1 MGRTKSLK
9 WQLLIGNTL
18 IFNVLLLF
26 FGLYIYWFSYQS
38 LQLQMEKD
46 LVHITDTMREKFD
59 NALDMPVL
67 MLKELRGYYKDLP
80 KQESSL
86 RTSATEAVLDS
97 SLNTMITLFPLI
109 DDIKVI
115 NQKAEIEGVYPEQKS
130 IIGQSVIYEDYYIN
144 RPVNDE
150 IQWSGVYK
158 DAKTGMP
165 TMTFSALCGETWIVV
180 DLNISAFNLLFEKDK
195 FDAVLSLALLD
206 QYGNYLYDDDGS
218 KTSQNQRY
226 DDFDMVKKYDQSS
239 PKMYLS
245 PSDPKM
251 LVAMIPIGKPNEWH
265 LVISQNKQLLY
276 APLTGLTRVLI
287 VAMVLISIVS
297 ILFLYLN
304 LKSAVVDIDGL
315 IQSTLELA
323 QGNYYLVL
331 PESRFTELREL
342 TDHFA
347 MMANQVEAREEE
359 IHALNEELEAM
370 VEELE
375 LNNQALEEGARIAQD
390 ATLSKTQFL
399 ANMSHEIRTP
409 MNGMMGMMTLLEMTM
424 LDHSQKTY
432 LKTMHGSA
440 ESLLVILND
449 ILDFSKIEAGKVAI
463 SSVSFNL
470 KRLIEDLEV
479 LFKASAQHKNLA
491 LTVKWA
497 PDLPTYYVG
506 DSNRLRQVLANII
519 GNAIKFTSQGTV
531 NISVDGDPRITPLG
545 ETQVTLSFVV
555 SDTGIGISE
564 ADQLNL
570 FERFTQGNQK
580 VSSSTAI
587 QSANKGT
594 GLGLAISQMLL
605 DLMGGHIRLESTVG
619 KGSVFTAVITLPV
632 AQLSAEAIEAD
643 LNPIQLTATSTK
655 LAEALK
661 GMEILVVEDDATSAF
676 LLNKYLGKFGATLNM
691 VGDGQQAIDA
701 IHQHQYDAVLM
712 DVNMPVMDGLTA
724 VKLIRGH
731 NFKDRRGSRL
741 PVVAM
746 TAYAMDSD
754 VERCMAAGMSDY
766 LSKPINLEAL
776 FEKMKS
782 IADALQKSTLISL
795 KTEKQ
800 VTTEIQEVSSNG
812 SATYLEIFND
822 FRKASDLD
830 DEVCHFLLKTYIE
843 QVQLLL
849 IDLRRAMDTNS
860 YDEISNLLHR
870 LKGTSGNV
878 RANRIMTMALVAENA
893 NRANEKEV
901 LVSQIEQVE
910 ALISSLQ
917 DAIEPSVSG

>member
-38 LQLQMEKD
+38 LQLQIEKD

-67 MLKELRGYYKDLP
+67 MLKELQTYYKVLP
-80 KQESSL
+80 TPENRQE
-86 RTSATEAVLDS
+86 TSATKAVLDS
-97 SLNTMITLFPLI
+97 TLNTMIALFPLI
-109 DDIKVI
+109 EDIKVI

-130 IIGQSVIYEDYYIN
+130 LIGQSVIYEDYYIN
-144 RPVNDE
+144 RPINDDV
-150 IQWSGVYK
+150 QWSGVYK
-158 DAKTGMP
+158 HANTGIP
-165 TMTFSALCGETWIVV
+165 TITFSALCGEVLIVV
-180 DLNISAFNLLFEKDK
+180 DLDVTAFNLLFEKDN

-218 KTSQNQRY
+218 KTGQNQRY
-226 DDFDMVKKYDQSS
+226 DDFDLLKKHDHTTL
-239 PKMYLS
+239 KMYIS
-245 PSDPKM
+245 PSNPKT
-251 LVAMIPIGKPNEWH
+251 LVTMIPIGKPNEWH
-265 LVISQNKQLLY
+265 LVISQNRQLLY
-276 APLTGLTRVLI
+276 APLTGLTRVLMG
-287 VAMVLISIVS
+287 AMVLISIGS

-304 LKSAVVDIDGL
+304 LKRAVGDINGL

-470 KRLIEDLEV
+470 RRLIEDLEV

-497 PDLPTYYVG
+497 TDLPTYYVG

-531 NISVDGDPRITPLG
+531 NISVDGDPRVTPLG

-605 DLMGGHIRLESTVG
+605 DLMGGHIRLESTLG

-643 LNPIQLTATSTK
+643 LNPIQVTATSTK

-661 GMEILVVEDDATSAF
+661 GLEILVVEDDPTSAF
-676 LLNKYLGKFGATLNM
+676 LLNKYLGKFGATLNL
-691 VGDGQQAIDA
+691 VGDGQQAVDA

-724 VKLIRGH
+724 VKLIRGN
-731 NFKDRRGSRL
+731 NFKDRRGAAL

-746 TAYAMDSD
+746 TAYAMESD

-782 IADALQKSTLISL
+782 IAEGLQEHSP
-795 KTEKQ
+795 
-800 VTTEIQEVSSNG
+800 NG

-843 QVQLLL
+843 QVKLLL

-860 YDEISNLLHR
+860 QDEISNLLHR

-893 NRANEKEV
+893 NRANEKDV
-901 LVSQIEQVE
+901 LVSQIDQVE

-917 DAIEPSVSG
+917 EAIEPSVSG